1 MEKGRGMKGVEGMA
15 VPKLIMRNVS
25 KWYFTEGGD
34 IEALRD
40 VSFEVAEGEIVCIVG
55 PSGCG
60 KSTLL
65 NLIAGFEPPDS
76 GEILIDGKPP
86 AEPGPDRVIMF
97 QEGALF
103 PWLRVVDNVA
113 YGLKM
118 AGYTKE
124 ERRPLAMAE
133 LEKVGLTR
141 FARNRIH
148 ELSVG
153 MRQRVALA
161 RALIMQPRVLLMDEP
176 FAALDA
182 QTRDSLHM
190 ELQKLWG
197 PTKVTVIF
205 VTHNVREAACLG
217 DRVLIMS
224 PRPGTLV
231 AEHSVVAPRP
241 RTIEDDE
248 VIAVARKL
256 RADLKAVTGNGN
268 AVGEVKSGGDRGCPG
283 LESGVDHDAERR
295 SPAVHGGVKSG
306 GGEGKTEGAKA

>member
-1 MEKGRGMKGVEGMA
+1 MDDEK
-15 VPKLIMRNVS
+15 VPKLVMRNVS

-86 AEPGPDRVIMF
+86 AAPGPDRVIMF

-118 AGYTKE
+118 AGYTKD

-141 FARNRIH
+141 FAQNRIH

-161 RALIMQPRVLLMDEP
+161 RALIMQPRLLLMDEP

-182 QTRDSLHM
+182 QTRDSLHT

-231 AEHSVVAPRP
+231 TERHVIAARP

-248 VIAVARKL
+248 VISVARQL
-256 RADLKAVTGNGN
+256 RADLRAVTGNGN
-268 AVGEVKSGGDRGCPG
+268 GHAVD
-283 LESGVDHDAERR
+283 
-295 SPAVHGGVKSG
+295 GVKRG
-306 GGEGKTEGAKA
+306 GREVNEKVNRGRGEGKSEGGTA

>member
-1 MEKGRGMKGVEGMA
+1 MMQGGK
-15 VPKLIMRNVS
+15 VPKLVMKNVS

-76 GEILIDGKPP
+76 GQIFIDGRPP
-86 AEPGPDRVIMF
+86 AAPGPDRVIMF

-118 AGYTKE
+118 AGYTIA

-141 FARNRIH
+141 FANMRIH

-161 RALIMQPRVLLMDEP
+161 RALIMEPRLLLMDEP

-182 QTRDSLHM
+182 QTRDSLHA

-197 PTKVTVIF
+197 SSRVTVVF

-231 AEHSVVAPRP
+231 TARAVKAPRP

-248 VIAVARKL
+248 VISVARQL
-256 RADLKAVTGNGN
+256 RADLKAVTGNGD
-268 AVGEVKSGGDRGCPG
+268 GGPIGDVKR
-283 LESGVDHDAERR
+283 A
-295 SPAVHGGVKSG
+295 
-306 GGEGKTEGAKA
+306 GAKA

>member
-1 MEKGRGMKGVEGMA
+1 MA
-15 VPKLIMRNVS
+15 VAKLTMRKVS

-40 VSFEVAEGEIVCIVG
+40 ISLEVAEGEIVCIVG

-65 NLIAGFEPPDS
+65 NMIAGFEPPDS
-76 GEILIDGKPP
+76 GELLIDGKPP
-86 AEPGPDRVIMF
+86 AAPGPDRVIMF

-124 ERRPLAMAE
+124 ERRALAMVE

-141 FARNRIH
+141 FAKNRIH

-161 RALIMQPRVLLMDEP
+161 RALIMQPRLLLMDEP

-182 QTRDSLHM
+182 QTRDDLYA
-190 ELQKLWG
+190 ELQRLWRG
-197 PTKVTVIF
+197 TGVTVVF

-224 PRPGTLV
+224 PRPGMLV
-231 AEHSVVAPRP
+231 SERKVDSPRP
-241 RTIEDDE
+241 RTIEDE
-248 VIAVARKL
+248 GVISIARELREDL
-256 RADLKAVTGNGN
+256 RAVTVNGEEF
-268 AVGEVKSGGDRGCPG
+268 ATKDASKGG
-283 LESGVDHDAERR
+283 A
-295 SPAVHGGVKSG
+295 A
-306 GGEGKTEGAKA
+306 A